1 MARHSFWTE
10 FFLVN
15 LIYVVMYTFTLG
27 FIYPIQKILAAES
40 LAVVGLLFLPHGVR
54 VVAFHYLGSRAI
66 FHLLPASYLTWVIT
80 VYGSDLDL
88 HPLAPIASILACY
101 LGYKMH
107 NAINKTRKEQ
117 LLNNKWVN
125 LLVMSGIMSI
135 IDGATLALLNFD
147 GDFLTGVFGYLIGDT
162 AGAFFF
168 MVIALY
174 IYRSNKFL
182 SWNFG

>member
-1 MARHSFWTE
+1 MAKHSFWTE

-15 LIYVVMYTFTLG
+15 VIYVVMHTFTLG
-27 FIYPIQKILAAES
+27 FIYPMQKILAAKS
-40 LAVVGLLFLPHGVR
+40 LAVVGLLFFPHGVR

-66 FHLLPASYLTWVIT
+66 LHLLPASYLTWVTT

-101 LGYKMH
+101 LGFIMH
-107 NAINKTRKEQ
+107 NSINKTRTEQ
-117 LLNNKWVN
+117 LLNNTWVN
-125 LLVMSGIMSI
+125 LLVMSGTMSTI
-135 IDGATLALLNFD
+135 NGATLALLNFD
-147 GDFLTGVFGYLIGDT
+147 GDFLTGVFGYLIGDI

-174 IYRSNKFL
+174 IYRSIKF
-182 SWNFG
+182 

>member
-1 MARHSFWTE
+1 VWQLLD
-10 FFLVN
+10 FL
-15 LIYVVMYTFTLG
+15 
-27 FIYPIQKILAAES
+27 FI
-40 LAVVGLLFLPHGVR
+40 PHGVR

-66 FHLLPASYLTWVIT
+66 FQLLPASYLTWVIT

-117 LLNNKWVN
+117 LLNNTWVY

-147 GDFLTGVFGYLIGDT
+147 GDFLTGVFGYLIGDI

-182 SWNFG
+182 SSNFR